1 MAKKSGE
8 EDIKKVAKETSV
20 VVEDALR
27 SIANNIGNIFAEA
40 LSNSQDLSKSLVKDV
55 QGGLNSLVK
64 VSTLLAETN
73 EKAVNGALTQRDITK
88 ELEKRN
94 AKIFAIKSQIEIA
107 ERNGLKISKEQRAEL
122 DGIEQ
127 SNEEI
132 AKTLQE
138 QLKYSDKIQKAMG
151 LTGVALGGAEKLA
164 TKLGLSGLDNVFAK
178 ARDAA
183 RDKAKALVDAGKSA
197 GSLATK
203 IKVMGAGLK
212 TMAKGLASMFSPG
225 LIIGGLFSLAKKAF
239 GFLKEGYE
247 RGKEAAMKVSEEN
260 VAIARSLGLAQG
272 AANQLAGSVAGMGPT
287 AEASKQSITSIYEAM
302 GSTEKLTKSTLS
314 TFVKL
319 NTFAGFSAEALAK
332 FQKFAKA
339 SGQDAGVMVEA
350 MADTALEVI
359 KTNKLSISQKNL
371 MTEVANVSNLVKIR
385 FAGQP
390 KELVKAV
397 AATKALGLD
406 MEKVKNIADGLLNI
420 EDSIAAEMEA
430 ELLTGKDLNLEKA
443 RELALAGKSEE
454 AAKLIA
460 DQMGGAAEFSKMNV
474 VQQESLA
481 KVLGMNRDGMADML
495 AAQEENKSVNGD
507 LVDGQKDGLKAMQS
521 GVSVA
526 EKEANIKRA
535 SEEASMSF
543 YNRIAPIVDRLRM
556 AWASIR
562 KIMWGLFDKQVVKPI
577 VDWFNSA
584 AGNKFIDDL
593 PKKAQQFANYINKNM
608 PTWKKEI
615 REGAKYLGEVIG
627 NMKQWIANNPWIKNV
642 AAGLA
647 TSGVLT
653 ALKMRQAIR
662 GTTKFLPSYVEVT
675 NMPIGGGFGDSGG
688 GGDSVSKMAGKAGF
702 FKQLKTL
709 FTKPSLMFRAL
720 SMKGGMFGKIIGK
733 TGMFLGKFGGKLGL
747 AGGLLGK
754 FGGALSKGI
763 GSLFSGLKGMTSKA
777 GGFLS
782 SMWKGAK
789 SLGSKALSGAKSL
802 GSKAWSGAKSLGGKA
817 LGGLKSAGGAIGNVA
832 GKAWSGIKKGA
843 SAVGSAVSKLNPIKL
858 LKSGLFKNA
867 TKWIG
872 KAFKGGLLG
881 ALLNIG
887 SIGMILAG
895 KDTPLNKAKQL
906 IPMGASIIGSILGSM
921 VGSLLP
927 GPGTLIGGIAGGLL
941 GDWIGSLP
949 ALQKVLAPPIAKVL
963 GGDDVAEDFVMQG
976 GKIQKFRK
984 DDIVLGGTNPFGAG
998 KGGAGGGGGDPKVVM
1013 LLERLIS
1020 AVERGG
1026 NVYIDG
1032 QKVGRALTLS
1042 NYRQQ

>member
-164 TKLGLSGLDNVFAK
+164 KKLGLSGLDNVFQK

-183 RDKAKALVDAGKSA
+183 KDKAKALVDSGKSA
-197 GSLATK
+197 GSLGTK

-212 TMAKGLASMFSPG
+212 TLAKGLASMFSPG

-247 RGKEAAMKVSEEN
+247 RGKEAAMKLSEEN
-260 VAIARSLGLAQG
+260 TAVARSLGLAQG
-272 AANQLAGSVAGMGPT
+272 AASQLAGSVAGLGPT

-339 SGQDAGVMVEA
+339 SGQDAGKMVEA

-460 DQMGGAAEFSKMNV
+460 DQMGGAAEYSKLNV
-474 VQQESLA
+474 MQQESLA
-481 KVLGMNRDGMADML
+481 KVLNMNRDGMADML

-535 SEEASMSF
+535 SESASMSF
-543 YNRIAPIVDRLRM
+543 YNRIAPIVDRLRV

-593 PKKAQQFANYINKNM
+593 PKKAQLFANYINKNM

-615 REGAKYLGEVIG
+615 RDGAKYLGEVIG
-627 NMKQWIANNPWIKNV
+627 NMRQWIAQNPWIKNV

-653 ALKMRQAIR
+653 ALKMRSAIR
-662 GTTKFLPSYVEVT
+662 GTTKWTPSYVEVT
-675 NMPIGGGFGDSGG
+675 NMPIGGGMGG
-688 GGDSVSKMAGKAGF
+688 GADLVSSAGKAGF

-709 FTKPSLMFRAL
+709 FTKPGVMFRAL
-720 SMKGGMFGKIIGK
+720 ASKGGMFGKVLGK
-733 TGMFLGKFGGKLGL
+733 AGMFLGKFGSKLGMI
-747 AGGLLGK
+747 GGLLGK
-754 FGGALSKGI
+754 FGGAIK
-763 GSLFSGLKGMTSKA
+763 KGMSSIWKGVKGMASKA
-777 GGFLS
+777 GGFFSNL
-782 SMWKGAK
+782 WKGAK
-789 SLGSKALSGAKSL
+789 SLVGKAA
-802 GSKAWSGAKSLGGKA
+802 SGAKSLGGKA
-817 LGGLKSAGGAIGNVA
+817 LGGIKAAGGAIGNVA
-832 GKAWSGIKKGA
+832 GKAWSGIKSGA
-843 SAVGSAVSKLNPIKL
+843 SKVGKFVGGLNPIKALKDGL
-858 LKSGLFKNA
+858 LKNA
-867 TKWIG
+867 GKWIG
-872 KAFKGGLLG
+872 KALKGGGLIG
-881 ALLNIG
+881 ALLNVG
-887 SIGMILAG
+887 SIASILG
-895 KDTPLNKAKQL
+895 SKDTPMNKAKAL
-906 IPMGASIIGSILGSM
+906 IPAGAGIIGSTLGSIIGSIL
-921 VGSLLP
+921 P
-927 GPGTLIGGIAGGLL
+927 GPGTVLGGIAGGLL
-941 GDWIGSLP
+941 GDFIGSMP
-949 ALQKVLAPPIAKVL
+949 SVQKALAPPIAKAL
-963 GGDDVAEDFVMQG
+963 GGDDVAADFVMQG
-976 GKIQKFRK
+976 GKVQKFRK